1 MMGTVAA
8 MKGRLGDTDYY
19 ILSMKAQALA
29 DAVKIPKELEGWE
42 DISLEER
49 YQRDLNYGRVKK
61 QIAPYFANDD
71 SRFFGAIIV
80 AAMNFNDDGMFEKL
94 SDVVP
99 KKDII
104 GPYKPAAD
112 TMGFLTFRGGEV
124 LVPLDGQHRLKAIQ
138 FAVTGRDER
147 GRDIPDIP
155 TPCTQLAQE
164 DVTVILVPY
173 ESTKARRIFTRVNR
187 YAKPT
192 TTGQNIVTDDDD
204 FVAVL
209 AREVTNDLI
218 GARLVKYASNTLN
231 SKDPYFTTLSIVY
244 NCNDEIIKTFPGGK
258 IDKTVLPSRDEQR
271 LYREKVREVWEV
283 LIENI
288 EVFASAPGR
297 PREHGRQQSSRA
309 PRAEPAR
316 QTGGPGVPRPGVYA
330 VDEPPHQLLAG
341 RSLRAPERSPLG
353 DHQRKPARVGPGPLV
368 GRHGRKDHNQ
378 EPQPDNR
385 SRCLPRGE
393 EADGGTEDRAAGRV
407 PLAVPGRRAAKQ
419 ASAAAPSGLAGV
431 EEVTGKQPR
440 RFDQPALPC
449 YIGSAFKAP
458 PREQIAPMSRK
469 LLSFARFSP
478 GLWPSQSPPVDFDD
492 VVRSSTAL
500 QVAQP
505 APEGS
510 PREQLKTTVT
520 YNADSSHDAFHSLT
534 ATHDEARR
542 IQAYSD
548 NPNEDVIEER
558 IIVRPRTFQIREFRD
573 SPGQLYIAAPYTTIR
588 QMFRRFRETNS
599 GAPNVF
605 QQRIVQILAL
615 EVKLRRMGTIMGYK
629 MLDVILSTPIRSYDV
644 LGDDISA
651 NQEVQ
656 DAKQRAREV
665 WAITFGL
672 QQGNAILRVQVASNG
687 SVTFLEYPGDGIAS
701 QFLLHLEPILSAH
714 SDLETLSLR

>member
-218 GARLVKYASNTLN
+218 SARLVKYASNTLN

-271 LYREKVREVWEV
+271 LYRDKVREVWEV
-283 LIENI
+283 LLENI
-288 EVFASAPGR
+288 EVFASALADPESTGDDGR
-297 PREHGRQQSSRA
+297 RELREQNLLGKPVAQECLVRAFMQLTSPPTNYSPDEACEHLNGLPWEITNENLHVWDRVLWSGGTDGRIITKNRNLLTDLVA
-309 PRAEPAR
+309 
-316 QTGGPGVPRPGVYA
+316 Y
-330 VDEPPHQLLAG
+330 LAG
-341 RSLRAPERSPLG
+341 KKLTEEQRTGLLEEYRS
-353 DHQRKPARVGPGPLV
+353 Q
-368 GRHGRKDHNQ
+368 
-378 EPQPDNR
+378 
-385 SRCLPRGE
+385 
-393 EADGGTEDRAAGRV
+393 
-407 PLAVPGRRAAKQ
+407 
-419 ASAAAPSGLAGV
+419 
-431 EEVTGKQPR
+431 
-440 RFDQPALPC
+440 F
-449 YIGSAFKAP
+449 
-458 PREQIAPMSRK
+458 
-469 LLSFARFSP
+469 
-478 GLWPSQSPPVDFDD
+478 
-492 VVRSSTAL
+492 
-500 QVAQP
+500 
-505 APEGS
+505 PEGE
-510 PREQLKTTVT
+510 R
-520 YNADSSHDAFHSLT
+520 
-534 ATHDEARR
+534 
-542 IQAYSD
+542 
-548 NPNEDVIEER
+548 PNKHLPQ
-558 IIVRPRTFQIREFRD
+558 RPA
-573 SPGQLYIAAPYTTIR
+573 G
-588 QMFRRFRETNS
+588 
-599 GAPNVF
+599 
-605 QQRIVQILAL
+605 
-615 EVKLRRMGTIMGYK
+615 
-629 MLDVILSTPIRSYDV
+629 
-644 LGDDISA
+644 
-651 NQEVQ
+651 
-656 DAKQRAREV
+656 
-665 WAITFGL
+665 
-672 QQGNAILRVQVASNG
+672 
-687 SVTFLEYPGDGIAS
+687 
-701 QFLLHLEPILSAH
+701 
-714 SDLETLSLR
+714 